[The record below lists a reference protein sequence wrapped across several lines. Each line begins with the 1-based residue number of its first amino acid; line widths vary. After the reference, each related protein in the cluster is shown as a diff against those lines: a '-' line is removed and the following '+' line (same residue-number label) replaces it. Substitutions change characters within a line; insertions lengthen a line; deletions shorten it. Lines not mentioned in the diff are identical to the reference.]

1 MIESVKCAICGTE
14 EHEHYLTSSDRL
26 SSDENDN
33 YNIVKCDNCG
43 FLYTNPRP
51 VNQSDY
57 LAPFIEGGD
66 AFNVLADP
74 KSISDWIFKIFH
86 PASVRWKRKTIYEL
100 PTIGRLLD
108 FGCRT
113 GDFLF
118 EMKRAK
124 WDVVGIEAD
133 ELGKD
138 FAISHYGLNV
148 VSSLEEIIEQDEKF
162 DVITMW
168 HTLDKVPDLNSTL
181 SSLKSILNENGF
193 LLIALP
199 NIKSFDARK
208 YRGDW
213 IGLDLPRHL
222 YHFDQDHLVKLAQK
236 NGFEVVKQK
245 NISWDTL
252 HNVFMSALRRAGK
265 HRWNARWSVN
275 WPMLFWTL
283 IVSLI
288 YGSKLISFGRKCAGS
303 GILYYLTHENNK

>member
-1 MIESVKCAICGTE
+1 M
-14 EHEHYLTSSDRL
+14 
-26 SSDENDN
+26 
-33 YNIVKCDNCG
+33 
-43 FLYTNPRP
+43 
-51 VNQSDY
+51 NQSDY

-86 PASVRWKRKTIYEL
+86 PASVRWKRNTIDDL
-100 PTIGRLLD
+100 PIIGRLLD

-124 WDVVGIEAD
+124 WEVVGIEAD

-148 VSSLEEIIEQDEKF
+148 VDSLEEIVSQGEKF

-168 HTLDKVPDLNSTL
+168 HTLDKVPDLRSTL
-181 SSLKSILNENGF
+181 SSLKSILNNNGY
-193 LLIALP
+193 LLVALP
-199 NIKSFDARK
+199 NVMSYDARK
-208 YRGDW
+208 YGGDW

-222 YHFDQDHLVKLAQK
+222 YHFDESHLKMLVQK
-236 NGFEVVKQK
+236 NGFSVVKQR
-245 NISWDTL
+245 NIFWDTL

-265 HRWNARWSVN
+265 HRWNVRWSIN
-275 WPMLFWTL
+275 WLLLFWTL
-283 IVSLI
+283 IVSWI
-288 YGSKLISFGRKCAGS
+288 TGSKLFSFGRKCAGS
-303 GILYYLTHENNK
+303 GILYYLIHEDNN